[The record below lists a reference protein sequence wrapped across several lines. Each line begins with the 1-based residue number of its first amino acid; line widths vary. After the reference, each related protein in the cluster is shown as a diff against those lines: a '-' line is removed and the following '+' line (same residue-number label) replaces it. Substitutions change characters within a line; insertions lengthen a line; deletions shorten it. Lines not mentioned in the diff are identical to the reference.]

1 MHCFIMLTTDSS
13 CCLAVDGQHDDDTED
28 DDAEGREEIVCFA
41 LHPNGTEIVTA
52 SRNLL
57 LR

>member
-1 MHCFIMLTTDSS
+1 MMWYCLT
-13 CCLAVDGQHDDDTED
+13 VDGQDDDDTEE